1 MSNFETVT
9 ILLLFATSKSTYMKP
24 NHVLRL
30 PTILA
35 ISILILGSCAQSE
48 SSRWTN
54 HAKNVTI
61 IRDNYGVAHIYGKT
75 DADAVFGML
84 YAQCED
90 DFNRVEVN
98 YINSMGRM
106 AEVEGENQ
114 VYNDLRMKLFIDP
127 VEVKKEFEESPA
139 WLKKLMV
146 AFADGINYYLSVN
159 PDVKPKL
166 ITHFEPWMALTFTE
180 GSIGGD
186 IETISAA
193 QLRTFY
199 SPQTTAMY
207 GISENP
213 TTVTSTEMADGSP
226 FEPSEKIEWEPTGSN
241 GFAIAPSITENGNA
255 MLLINPHTSFYF
267 RPELKMVSEEGLNA
281 YGAVTWGQFFIYQ
294 GFNERVGWMHT
305 SSRADVIDHYLVEV
319 EQHEGKYF
327 YKYGEELRPV
337 IEKVISIPYKDGDK
351 TSVKEITTYYTHHGP
366 VIREQN
372 GQWVAIRLM
381 VEHIDALTQSY
392 MRTKANNLEEFNKTM
407 ELKTNSSNNTVYADA
422 DGNIVYYHGN
432 FMPRRNPGF
441 DWSGTVDGNNPETEW
456 QGLHSLDEMIIIK
469 NPGNGWIQNCN
480 STPFTAAA
488 EFSPKQDNFPR
499 YMAYDTENARGIH
512 AVMVLKDKKD
522 FTLDR
527 LLEAAYDSYLPGFEE
542 SIPAVVAAYDVVA
555 RTDRTLREKLAGP
568 VEALRNWDLR
578 YSIES
583 VPMSLAH
590 YYSQAQARQPR
601 NQAERSSVAVSPERR
616 LVETLARAVDGLTA
630 DFGTWETPWG
640 EINRFQRLT
649 GDIAGKFDDNEFS
662 LPVAFASANHGSLAA
677 FGATT
682 FPGTKRI
689 YGTRGNSFVAV
700 VEFGEKVVARSSLA
714 GGVSGNPN
722 SPYFMNQA
730 LDYTLGKFKDV
741 QFYKEDLMKAYT
753 RMYKP
758 GQ

>member
-1 MSNFETVT
+1 
-9 ILLLFATSKSTYMKP
+9 MKP
-24 NHVLRL
+24 NQTLRL
-30 PTILA
+30 LA
-35 ISILILGSCAQSE
+35 YLFAVIVIFASCTPNE
-48 SSRWTN
+48 TTRWN
-54 HAKNVTI
+54 RHVKNTTI
-61 IRDNYGVAHIYGKT
+61 IRDNYGVAHIYGKS

-106 AEVEGENQ
+106 AEVEGESQ
-114 VYNDLRMKLFIDP
+114 IYNDLRMRLFIDP
-127 VEVKKEFEESPA
+127 AEVKQEFEESPD

-186 IETISAA
+186 IETISTA
-193 QLRTFY
+193 QLRAFY
-199 SPQTTAMY
+199 GQQTAAF
-207 GISENP
+207 IENIQAESCG
-213 TTVTSTEMADGSP
+213 TTGDPAVG
-226 FEPSEKIEWEPTGSN
+226 FELEPTGSN
-241 GFAIAPSITENGNA
+241 GFAIAPSITANGNA

-305 SSRADVIDHYLVEV
+305 SSRADVIDHYIVEV
-319 EQHEGKYF
+319 EEQEGKFF
-327 YKYGEELRPV
+327 YKFGEELRPV
-337 IEKVISIPYKDGDK
+337 IEKIIPISYKDGET
-351 TSVKEITTYYTHHGP
+351 TSVREITAYFTHHGP

-372 GQWVAIRLM
+372 GKWVAIKLM
-381 VEHIDALTQSY
+381 AEHIDALTQSY
-392 MRTKANNLEEFNKTM
+392 MRTKASNLDEFNKTM

-432 FMPRRNPGF
+432 FMPRRDTAFN
-441 DWSGTVDGNNPETEW
+441 WSGTVDGNNPATDW
-456 QGLHSLDEMIIIK
+456 KGLHDLSEMIIIK

-488 EFSPKQDNFPR
+488 EFSPKQEDYPR

-522 FTLDR
+522 FTLDK

-555 RTDRTLREKLAGP
+555 RTDKTLREKLAGP

-578 YSIES
+578 YSVES
-583 VPMSLAH
+583 VPMSIAH
-590 YYSQAQARQPR
+590 YYSLAQSRQPR
-601 NQAERSSVAVSPERR
+601 NQTDRSAVAISPEKR
-616 LVETLARAVDGLTA
+616 LVETLSRAVDGLTA

-640 EINRFQRLT
+640 EINRFQRLS
-649 GDIAGKFDDNEFS
+649 GDIESKFDDAQPS

-677 FGATT
+677 FGAST

-689 YGTRGNSFVAV
+689 YGTRGNSFVVV

-714 GGVSGNPN
+714 GGVSGDPK

-741 QFYKEDLMKAYT
+741 QFYKEDLLKAYT

-758 GQ
+758 GE

>member
-1 MSNFETVT
+1 
-9 ILLLFATSKSTYMKP
+9 MKP
-24 NHVLRL
+24 NQTLRL
-30 PTILA
+30 LA
-35 ISILILGSCAQSE
+35 YLFAVIVIFASCTPNE
-48 SSRWTN
+48 TTRWN
-54 HAKNVTI
+54 RHVKNTTI
-61 IRDNYGVAHIYGKT
+61 IRDNYGVAHIYGKS

-106 AEVEGENQ
+106 AEVEGESQ
-114 VYNDLRMKLFIDP
+114 IYNDLRMRLFIDP
-127 VEVKKEFEESPA
+127 AEVKQEFEESPD

-186 IETISAA
+186 IETISTA
-193 QLRTFY
+193 QLRAFY
-199 SPQTTAMY
+199 GQQTAAF
-207 GISENP
+207 IENIQAESCG
-213 TTVTSTEMADGSP
+213 TTGDPAVG
-226 FEPSEKIEWEPTGSN
+226 FELEPTGSN
-241 GFAIAPSITENGNA
+241 GFAIAPSITANGNA

-305 SSRADVIDHYLVEV
+305 SSRADVIDHYIVEV
-319 EQHEGKYF
+319 EEQEGKFF
-327 YKYGEELRPV
+327 YKFGEELRPV
-337 IEKVISIPYKDGDK
+337 IEKIIPISYKDGET
-351 TSVKEITTYYTHHGP
+351 TSVREITAYFTHHGP

-372 GQWVAIRLM
+372 GKWVAIKLM
-381 VEHIDALTQSY
+381 AEHIDALTQSY
-392 MRTKANNLEEFNKTM
+392 MRTKASNLDEFNKTM

-432 FMPRRNPGF
+432 FMPRRDTAFN
-441 DWSGTVDGNNPETEW
+441 WSGTVDGNNPATDW
-456 QGLHSLDEMIIIK
+456 KGLHDLSEMIIIK

-488 EFSPKQDNFPR
+488 EFSPKQEDYPR
-499 YMAYDTENARGIH
+499 YMAYDTENPRGIH

-522 FTLDR
+522 FTLDK

-578 YSIES
+578 YSVES
-583 VPMSLAH
+583 VPMSIAH
-590 YYSQAQARQPR
+590 YYSLAQSRQPR
-601 NQAERSSVAVSPERR
+601 NQTDRSAVAISPEKR
-616 LVETLARAVDGLTA
+616 LVETLSRAVDGLTA

-640 EINRFQRLT
+640 EINRFQRLS
-649 GDIAGKFDDNEFS
+649 GDIESKFDDAQPS

-677 FGATT
+677 FGAST

-714 GGVSGNPN
+714 GGVSGDPK

-741 QFYKEDLMKAYT
+741 QFYKEDLLKAYT

-758 GQ
+758 GE